1 MARYYFDLHNGEG
14 PTRDEHGTELRS
26 REDIPKE
33 LTRILL
39 DVARDELPVGDR
51 MIIAITVRDE
61 SGDPVTV
68 ASLIFNNE
76 WLDVLR

>member
-1 MARYYFDLHNGEG
+1 MPRYYFDLHNEEG
-14 PTRDEHGTELRS
+14 PTRDEHGTELKS

-39 DVARDELPVGDR
+39 DVARDELPAGAR
-51 MIIAITVRDE
+51 ITIAITVRDE

-68 ASLIFNNE
+68 ASLIFHNE

>member
-1 MARYYFDLHNGEG
+1 MARYFFDLHNGEG
-14 PTRDEHGTELRS
+14 PTRDDHGTELRS
-26 REDIPKE
+26 RADIPKE
-33 LTRILL
+33 VTRILL
-39 DVARDELPVGDR
+39 DVARDELPAGDR
-51 MIIAITVRDE
+51 TIIAVTVRNE

>member
-1 MARYYFDLHNGEG
+1 MPRYYFDLHNEEG
-14 PTRDEHGTELRS
+14 PTRDEHGTELKS

-39 DVARDELPVGDR
+39 DVARDELPAGDR
-51 MIIAITVRDE
+51 MTIAITVRDE

>member
-14 PTRDEHGTELRS
+14 PMRDEHGTELRS

-33 LTRILL
+33 VTRILL
-39 DVARDELPVGDR
+39 DLARDELPAGDR
-51 MIIAITVRDE
+51 MTIAVTVRDE

-68 ASLIFNNE
+68 ASLVFSNE
-76 WLDVLR
+76 WLDVL

>member
-1 MARYYFDLHNGEG
+1 MARYYFDLHNREG
-14 PTRDEHGTELRS
+14 PTRDEHGTELKS

-39 DVARDELPVGDR
+39 DVARDELPAGNH
-51 MIIAITVRDE
+51 MTIAVTVRNE

-68 ASLIFNNE
+68 ASLVFSNE
-76 WLDVLR
+76 WLDVVR

>member
-1 MARYYFDLHNGEG
+1 MARYFFDLHNGEG

-33 LTRILL
+33 VTRILL
-39 DVARDELPVGDR
+39 DVARDELPAGDR
-51 MIIAITVRDE
+51 TTIAVIVRNE

-68 ASLIFNNE
+68 ASLVFSSE
-76 WLDVLR
+76 WLDALR